1 LFKKKKVTYV
11 LFNKNKKGMPETLA
25 RHFGHIFVRDP
36 LVILKEH
43 LHPTDNKHSYHF
55 EVN

>member
-1 LFKKKKVTYV
+1 MFYLIKI
-11 LFNKNKKGMPETLA
+11 KGMPETLA